1 MARYSVGPRVVYS
14 LKQPHAGNCLR
25 AYKYQEIR
33 YVTKPLR
40 SETTPH
46 KVYWGDRKLLSA
58 GASLS
63 DPYVYTDC
71 RNITPYAWLRY
82 GSGEVPGLRAQALNK
97 AYSRFVDKVNSGL
110 ETSEWAVG
118 LAERRTAMRM
128 VQTRT
133 VRSVETIANSAMTM
147 AAAYR
152 SLRRGDFGRFLSL
165 LGLKRLPKRLQKRA
179 KTPRGRWSAPESA
192 SALWLEYWFGW
203 SPLVADI
210 HSAVSILEADLPAP
224 AKIHAS
230 ARSILALD
238 RVKIG
243 YDSYLS
249 GTLTMRARIG
259 ADVVVSNPNLRRATQ
274 LGLTNPATVAWE
286 LIPFSFLVD
295 WFIPVSQFLNSWS
308 DLYGLTVK
316 NSYTA
321 TLGTFT
327 GVENYQWAYAGG
339 AYHTDTADMAGCYSR
354 DTGIATP
361 IIYPKVFKGLSVTRG
376 ATAVSLLLQVLKPSK
391 IS

>member
-1 MARYSVGPRVVYS
+1 MARYNRGPREVYS
-14 LKQPHAGNCLR
+14 LKQPNGKVLR

-33 YVTKPLR
+33 YVSKPLR
-40 SETTPH
+40 SEVCPH
-46 KVYWGDRKLLSA
+46 KVYWADRKLLSA
-58 GASLS
+58 GDLLS

-71 RNITPYAWLRY
+71 RTISPYSWLKNRT
-82 GSGEVPGLRAQALNK
+82 GVVGTLHAEALNK
-97 AYSRFVDKVNSGL
+97 AYARFLDKVNSGL
-110 ETSEWAVG
+110 ETSQWAVG
-118 LAERRTAMRM
+118 LAERRQAMSM
-128 VQTRT
+128 VRTRT
-133 VRSVETIANSAMTM
+133 VRSVETIAHSAMTM

-165 LGLKRLPKRLQKRA
+165 LKLKRLPKRLQRRIE
-179 KTPRGRWSAPESA
+179 TPRGRWSSPERA

-210 HSAVSILEADLPAP
+210 HSAVSILEAELPEP
-224 AKIHAS
+224 AKFYAS
-230 ARSILALD
+230 AKAIQVFD
-238 RVKIG
+238 RTKIG
-243 YDSYLS
+243 YDSYLT
-249 GTLTMRARIG
+249 GTINYRVRIG
-259 ADVVVSNPNLRRATQ
+259 AEVVVSNPNLRRATL

-308 DLYGLTVK
+308 DFYGLTVK

-339 AYHTDTADMAGCYSR
+339 RYHTDTFDVAGVHTR
-354 DTGIATP
+354 DVGIATP
-361 IIYPKVFKGLSVTRG
+361 IVYPKVFKGLSVTRG